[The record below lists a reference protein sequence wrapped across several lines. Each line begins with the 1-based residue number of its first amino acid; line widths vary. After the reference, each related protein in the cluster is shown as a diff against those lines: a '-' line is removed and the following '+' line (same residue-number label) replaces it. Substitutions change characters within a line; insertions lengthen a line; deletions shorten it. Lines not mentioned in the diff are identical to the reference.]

1 MGSGGVGG
9 YFGARLAKAGDDV
22 TFIARG
28 AHLAAM
34 RELGLRIEGGNNP
47 LHLPKVAV
55 TDDPGTIGPVDIVIF
70 SVKLW
75 DTVAAAEAIRPTI
88 GPNTAVISFQ
98 NGVQKDDMLRP
109 IVGAGAIVGGIAQVA
124 TTISRPG
131 TIRQTGS
138 MERLVFGELD
148 GRRSARVEA
157 FHAACRHAGINA
169 EISTDIRRDIWEKYV
184 FLVGMSAVTAAMRL
198 PIRPIRENP
207 RTRAFYLDIMSEVVA
222 VARAHGIAISPDF
235 AAERL
240 AFVDRLPGD
249 MAASMAHDLARG
261 NRLEL
266 EWLSGGV
273 VDLGAAKDVAT
284 PMNRAVRDILLLH
297 ANGTGPGSGMIT

>member
-9 YFGARLAKAGDDV
+9 YFGARLANAGEDV
-22 TFIARG
+22 TFVARG

-34 RELGLRIEGGNNP
+34 REHGLAIEGGTKP
-47 LHLPKVAV
+47 LHLPKVVA
-55 TDDPGTIGPVDIVIF
+55 TNDPATIGPVDVVMF
-70 SVKLW
+70 CVKLW
-75 DTVAAAEAIRPTI
+75 DTENAAKAIRPII
-88 GPNTAVISFQ
+88 GPNTVVISFQ

-109 IVGAGAIVGGIAQVA
+109 IIGSEPIVGGIAQVA

-131 TIRQTGS
+131 TILQTGS
-138 MERLVFGELD
+138 MERLVFGEFD
-148 GRRSARVEA
+148 GHRSGRVEA
-157 FHAACRHAGINA
+157 FHASCRHAGINA
-169 EISTDIRRDIWEKYV
+169 EISDDIQREIWEKFI

-198 PIRPIRENP
+198 PIGPIRENP
-207 RTRAFYLDIMSEVVA
+207 RTRAFWLDVMQEVVA
-222 VARAHGIAISPDF
+222 VARAADVAVNPDF
-235 AAERL
+235 AAQRL
-240 AFVDRLPGD
+240 AFIDRLPGD

-273 VDLGAAKDVAT
+273 VELGAAKGVPT

-297 ANGTGPGSGMIT
+297 VQGRA

>member
-1 MGSGGVGG
+1 M
-9 YFGARLAKAGDDV
+9 

-34 RELGLRIEGGNNP
+34 RELGLRVEGGNNP

-75 DTVAAAEAIRPTI
+75 DTVAAAEAIKPTI

-148 GRRSARVEA
+148 GRRSTRVEA
-157 FHAACRHAGINA
+157 FHPTCRHAGINA
-169 EISTDIRRDIWEKYV
+169 EISTDIRRAIWEKY
-184 FLVGMSAVTAAMRL
+184 
-198 PIRPIRENP
+198 
-207 RTRAFYLDIMSEVVA
+207 
-222 VARAHGIAISPDF
+222 ISWW
-235 AAERL
+235 ACR
-240 AFVDRLPGD
+240 R
-249 MAASMAHDLARG
+249 
-261 NRLEL
+261 
-266 EWLSGGV
+266 
-273 VDLGAAKDVAT
+273 
-284 PMNRAVRDILLLH
+284 
-297 ANGTGPGSGMIT
+297 